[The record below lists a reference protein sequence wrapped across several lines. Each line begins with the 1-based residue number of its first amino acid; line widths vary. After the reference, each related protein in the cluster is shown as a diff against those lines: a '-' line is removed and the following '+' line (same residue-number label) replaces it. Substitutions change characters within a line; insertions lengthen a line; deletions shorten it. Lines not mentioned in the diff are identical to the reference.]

1 MQSKLVK
8 NQICTKCVMDTSDP
22 EIFFNE
28 LGLCSHCLK
37 LNENKKWYNQV
48 SNRGGDERLI
58 DLVDSLADTK
68 SVIGISGGAD
78 SCFLLH
84 KLYQLGLRPYVVH
97 VDTGWNSVESVR
109 NLSAVLSKMDVDYE
123 TIIIDWE
130 TMREVQVAFLKSGV
144 INQDIPQDHA
154 IFSSLYNFS
163 LRNRFQNL
171 ILGTNFATESVG
183 VQAWGSYAM
192 DGKFV
197 QSIFEAESGKKLTK
211 FPISKIPF
219 DFYSQKVRKKYRI
232 HHPLDLIEY
241 RKDGAIK
248 TLSALYGW
256 RDYGGKH
263 RESTFTAFYQDIFL
277 PIKYGI
283 DKRKM
288 HLSSLIHNGEL
299 TRGDAIQVLTTKFH
313 RPNDERNIKDYI
325 ARKLQIS
332 LDELETYL
340 FPQCVSQQKYRND
353 MWFLK
358 CVAQLG
364 TVKNKFL
371 SK

>member
-28 LGLCSHCLK
+28 LGVCSHCLK
-37 LNENKKWYNQV
+37 LNENNKRHNQV

-123 TIIIDWE
+123 TIVIDWE
-130 TMREVQVAFLKSGV
+130 TMRKVQVAFLKSGV
-144 INQDIPQDHA
+144 MNQDIPQDHA

-197 QSIFEAESGKKLTK
+197 QTIFEAESGKKLTK

-219 DFYSQKVRKKYRI
+219 DFYSQKVAKKYRI
-232 HHPLDLIEY
+232 HHPLDLMEY

-299 TRGDAIQVLTTKFH
+299 TRGDAIQILTTKIH
-313 RPNDERNIKDYI
+313 RPNDERNVKDYI

-340 FPQCVSQQKYRND
+340 SPQHASQQKYRND

-364 TVKNKFL
+364 TLKNKFL